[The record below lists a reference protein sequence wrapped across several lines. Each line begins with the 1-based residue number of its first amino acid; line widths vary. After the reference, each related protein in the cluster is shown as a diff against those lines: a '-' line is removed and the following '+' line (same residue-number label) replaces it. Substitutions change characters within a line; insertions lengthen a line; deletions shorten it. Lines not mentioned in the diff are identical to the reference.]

1 MRALIA
7 LVAAI
12 GSGELDAVTRL
23 LADDC
28 VLETDAAGEFHAVV
42 VRVRGAR
49 RVAETQ
55 LAMARALILRASR
68 IASVN
73 GLPALVLD
81 IVRLR
86 DRAAEAEIWTTR
98 VAALD
103 RLITNFN
110 AGGCQRMDYLNDE
123 PLEVP
128 LMDGKKEEIW
138 LLDFEAEYWVTVPE
152 FGA

>member
-1 MRALIA
+1 MRQDELRAPDGPKRERTMRALIA

-81 IVRLR
+81 IVPGRKRQAPRSVLLLETGDDGCIRALR
-86 DRAAEAEIWTTR
+86 GVLATR
-98 VAALD
+98 KLAHV
-103 RLITNFN
+103 R
-110 AGGCQRMDYLNDE
+110 
-123 PLEVP
+123 
-128 LMDGKKEEIW
+128 
-138 LLDFEAEYWVTVPE
+138 
-152 FGA
+152 